1 MIDKIKVG
9 NVEHVEPV
17 EIANDLCNY
26 YSNIVKAL
34 QIQYPPLNMIAGF
47 TLKKSHPVQKVYMF
61 LPPQSKKS

>member
-1 MIDKIKVG
+1 MIDKIKIG

-26 YSNIVKAL
+26 YSNIGARL
-34 QIQYPPLNMIAGF
+34 ANSIPPLDMIAGF
-47 TLKKSHPVQKVYMF
+47 TLKKSYPAQKVYMF